1 MSIKEST
8 AKKNYSNKSLFKKD
22 SIVETPNFK
31 KNIKKFKAKEEAK
44 EKKLKK
50 IKKLQVKS
58 LQKKFSLPGKKS
70 AHPGGGSYGYKFY
83 KD

>member
-8 AKKNYSNKSLFKKD
+8 AKKNYSNKPSLKD
-22 SIVETPNFK
+22 L
-31 KNIKKFKAKEEAK
+31 AKEAI
-44 EKKLKK
+44 KK
-50 IKKLQVKS
+50 IKVKKDLHRAITKKQIKS

>member
-8 AKKNYSNKSLFKKD
+8 SKKNYSN
-22 SIVETPNFK
+22 TPNIK
-31 KNIKKFKAKEEAK
+31 TAIKKFKAKEKVKKEIK
-44 EKKLKK
+44 EKQ
-50 IKKLQVKS
+50 IKS